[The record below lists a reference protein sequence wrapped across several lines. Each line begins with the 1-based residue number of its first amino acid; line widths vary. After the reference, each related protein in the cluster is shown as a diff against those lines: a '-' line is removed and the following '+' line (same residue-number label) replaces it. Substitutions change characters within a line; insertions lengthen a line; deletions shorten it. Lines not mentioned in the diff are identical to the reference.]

1 MSIIPPLNTIPIQ
14 QFINQVKSAES
25 SKQRE
30 IRLDIDS
37 AKQLALTLG
46 IVMSRLT
53 SDMESV
59 IEKILSDKK
68 DSSEVISIK
77 LDGGSGW

>member
-1 MSIIPPLNTIPIQ
+1 MSVIPPLNTIPVQ
-14 QFINQVKSAES
+14 QFINQVKSAEA

-30 IRLDIDS
+30 VRLDMDS

-53 SDMESV
+53 SDMES
-59 IEKILSDKK
+59 IIDKILSEKK
-68 DSSEVISIK
+68 GDSEVITVK

>member
-1 MSIIPPLNTIPIQ
+1 LSVIPPLNTIPVQ
-14 QFINQVKSAES
+14 QFINQVKSAEA

-30 IRLDIDS
+30 VRLDIDT

-53 SDMESV
+53 SDMES
-59 IEKILSDKK
+59 IIDKILSEKK
-68 DSSEVISIK
+68 DDSEVITVK
-77 LDGGSGW
+77 LDGGLGW

>member
-1 MSIIPPLNTIPIQ
+1 MSVIPPLNTIPVQ
-14 QFINQVKSAES
+14 QFINQVKSAEA

-30 IRLDIDS
+30 VRLDIDT

-53 SDMESV
+53 SDMES
-59 IEKILSDKK
+59 IIDKILSEKK
-68 DSSEVISIK
+68 DDSEVITVK
-77 LDGGSGW
+77 LDGGLGW

>member
-1 MSIIPPLNTIPIQ
+1 MIPPLNTIPIQ

-30 IRLDIDS
+30 VRLDIDS

-53 SDMESV
+53 TDMET
-59 IEKILSDKK
+59 IIDKILSEKK
-68 DSSEVISIK
+68 DDSEVITVK

>member
-1 MSIIPPLNTIPIQ
+1 MQ
-14 QFINQVKSAES
+14 QFINQVKSAEA

-30 IRLDIDS
+30 VRLDIDT

-53 SDMESV
+53 SDMET
-59 IEKILSDKK
+59 IIDKILSEKK
-68 DSSEVISIK
+68 DESEVITVK